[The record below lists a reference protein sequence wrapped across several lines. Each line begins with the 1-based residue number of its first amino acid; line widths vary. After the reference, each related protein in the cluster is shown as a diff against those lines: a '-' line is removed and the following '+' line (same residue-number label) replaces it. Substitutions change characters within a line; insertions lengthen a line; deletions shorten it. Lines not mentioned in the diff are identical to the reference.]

1 MPKQSGCYYL
11 DTNGF
16 TGYLLNTSATSV
28 LSIPSFNMFGE
39 ALSTAQ
45 TAVDQ
50 FINMSKSGNV
60 EKVVIDLQ
68 QNTGGEVLLAFDV
81 FKRFFPNIDP
91 YGASRMRAHHAA
103 DVMGNSLTEYY
114 AGLSTANPDYETL
127 AADEWIATPRIN
139 AETKVNFTSWTEF
152 YGSYEYNGDSFTA
165 KVSPLS
171 IPPHFYEDFSNCEFS
186 MNPAPMLT
194 A

>member
-1 MPKQSGCYYL
+1 MCVPKQLDFYYF
-11 DTNGF
+11 DTNEYP
-16 TGYLLNTSATSV
+16 GYLLNTSATSV
-28 LSIPSFNMFGE
+28 LSIPSFDMFGK
-39 ALSTAQ
+39 ALNTAQ

-50 FINMSKSGNV
+50 FISMSKSGKV
-60 EKVVIDLQ
+60 EKIVIDLQ

-114 AGLSTANPDYETL
+114 TGLSTASPDYEVL

-139 AETKVNFTSWTEF
+139 AKTDVNFTSWAEF
-152 YGSYEYNGDSFTA
+152 YGSYEYNGDNFTA
-165 KVSPLS
+165 KVSPS
-171 IPPHFYEDFSNCEFS
+171 RFSAHF
-186 MNPAPMLT
+186 
-194 A
+194 

>member
-1 MPKQSGCYYL
+1 M
-11 DTNGF
+11 
-16 TGYLLNTSATSV
+16 NTSATSV

-39 ALSTAQ
+39 ALGTAQ

-60 EKVVIDLQ
+60 EKIVIDLQ

-103 DVMGNSLTEYY
+103 DVMGDSLTEYY
-114 AGLSTANPDYETL
+114 AGLSTVNPDYETL

-139 AETKVNFTSWTEF
+139 AETDVNFASWAEF
-152 YGSYEYNGDSFTA
+152 YGSYEYNGDNFTA
-165 KVSPLS
+165 KVSPLR
-171 IPPHFYEDFSNCEFS
+171 IPPRFYE
-186 MNPAPMLT
+186 NPAPLT
-194 A
+194 VNSR

>member
-1 MPKQSGCYYL
+1 MAEQP
-11 DTNGF
+11 GF
-16 TGYLLNTSATSV
+16 FYPDADECPGYLLNTSATSV
-28 LSIPSFNMFGE
+28 LSIPSFDMFEE

-60 EKVVIDLQ
+60 EKIVIDLQ

-114 AGLSTANPDYETL
+114 AGLSTSSPDYETL

-139 AETKVNFTSWTEF
+139 AETDVNFTSWREF
-152 YGSYEYNGDSFTA
+152 YGSFEYNGDSFTA
-165 KVSPLS
+165 KVSPSRL
-171 IPPHFYEDFSNCEFS
+171 PTLPVRGFY
-186 MNPAPMLT
+186 APLILDLC
-194 A
+194 

>member
-1 MPKQSGCYYL
+1 
-11 DTNGF
+11 
-16 TGYLLNTSATSV
+16 
-28 LSIPSFNMFGE
+28 MFGE

-45 TAVDQ
+45 TVVDQ

-60 EKVVIDLQ
+60 DKIVIDLQ

-114 AGLSTANPDYETL
+114 NGLSTANPDYETL

-139 AETKVNFTSWTEF
+139 AETDVNFTSWAEF
-152 YGSYEYNGDSFTA
+152 YGSYEYNGDNFTA

-171 IPPHFYEDFSNCEFS
+171 IPPHFYEDSSNCEFS
-186 MNPAPMLT
+186 MNPASMLT